1 MFFSYLRSVLK
12 PYLEKYQSN
21 DPLVLIMASQYLDV
35 IKTLMPLFTNQNMSV
50 ASRTSSSSTNST
62 LKITM
67 QRNVISSLDV
77 LLNLNLTNYK
87 KTDQIDEILF
97 YMNESGKTFVVSVIE
112 KLKSRFLVGSSCLDP
127 SSFQFWEKSS

>member
-1 MFFSYLRSVLK
+1 
-12 PYLEKYQSN
+12 
-21 DPLVLIMASQYLDV
+21 
-35 IKTLMPLFTNQNMSV
+35 
-50 ASRTSSSSTNST
+50 
-62 LKITM
+62 M

-112 KLKSRFLVGSSCLDP
+112 ELKLRLLVGSSFLHKTTCLDP
-127 SSFQFWEKSS
+127 PSLSILGKEVVLLCF